1 MRKVKLKYQHVMS
14 IITHY
19 YSNILKS
26 SRDNNKKKNE
36 VTSGLRVYKV
46 PRVLFK
52 PALCRMYVAD
62 QEPSNR
68 SRNQLPVRRT
78 ISY

>member
-26 SRDNNKKKNE
+26 SRDNNKKNE

-52 PALCRMYVAD
+52 PALCRMYVA